1 MLLLIMNDYDCLPLV
16 WYSENGPQKMKV
28 RIWVMPAMLGYN
40 LIYIVRMALI

>member
-1 MLLLIMNDYDCLPLV
+1 MHDDDCLPLV
-16 WYSENGPQKMKV
+16 WYSENGPQKMKA